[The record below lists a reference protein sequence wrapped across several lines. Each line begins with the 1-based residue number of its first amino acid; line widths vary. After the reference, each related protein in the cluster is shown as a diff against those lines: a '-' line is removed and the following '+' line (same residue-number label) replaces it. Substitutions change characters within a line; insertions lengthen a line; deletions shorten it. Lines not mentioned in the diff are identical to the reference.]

1 MYIQLD
7 LARTARSTFTLLSIF
22 FLLIVLL
29 IALLLFLSFPLFF
42 LGASLP

>member
-7 LARTARSTFTLLSIF
+7 LARSTFTLLSIF